1 MKQIS
6 RDVEEFFRE
15 YEGYANGDGVAEEES
30 QQFAEVFM
38 AADSEGGRNGSSG
51 GFDEGGCDEAKDAGR
66 GWETSDETGFFGGE
80 AAWGLVRFG
89 GDQVGDGV

>member
-6 RDVEEFFRE
+6 RDVEELFRE

-38 AADSEGGRNGSSG
+38 AADSEGGRMVPAAALSRVVAMKRKMLEGAGSH
-51 GFDEGGCDEAKDAGR
+51 R
-66 GWETSDETGFFGGE
+66 TR
-80 AAWGLVRFG
+80 LVSLEESRLGIGMFWWRPS
-89 GDQVGDGV
+89 GDGV